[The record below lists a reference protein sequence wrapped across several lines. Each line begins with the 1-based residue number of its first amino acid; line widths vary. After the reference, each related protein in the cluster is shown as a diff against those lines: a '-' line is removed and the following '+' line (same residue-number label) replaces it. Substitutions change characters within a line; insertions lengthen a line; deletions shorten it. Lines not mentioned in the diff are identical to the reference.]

1 MEFVGTDL
9 KYVLRKLRRSPTFTA
24 ITLLTLAVGIGANA
38 AIFSVVNGVLLKP
51 LPYPD
56 PDSLV
61 GVWQTAPGL
70 GFEEVN
76 ASPATYFTYR
86 EEGRSFE
93 DIGLWQNWS
102 TTVTGL
108 GEPEQVETLGVT
120 EGTFPIL
127 GVQPLHGRWFV
138 REDDLPD
145 RPQTAVLT
153 YGYWQRRFGG
163 DPAAV
168 GRTILIDGRPREI
181 IGVMPQSFRFLD
193 RRPEVI
199 LPFQF
204 NRNDV
209 FVGNFSYQAIAR
221 LKPGVTIDQANA
233 DVARMLPMLAQKF
246 RLAPGIN
253 LQMLQEARLG
263 PDVRPLKQDVVGD
276 VGKVLWV
283 LMAAVGMVLFIAC
296 ANVANL
302 LLVKAEGRQQ
312 ELAVRAA
319 LGASWSAI
327 TRELLFETVTLGLI
341 GGALGVGLAYGGLR
355 LLVFLSPAN
364 LPRIEQISI
373 DLPVLLF
380 VVGISLFS
388 GLLFGLVPVLKYAR
402 PRLALALRAGSRT
415 FSEGRERHRTQNA
428 LVVGQVALALVLL
441 AGSGLMIRTF
451 QALRQVQPGFTH
463 PEQIL
468 SLRVSIPSAQVKE
481 PERVARMFND
491 ILDRISA
498 IPGVASAGLS
508 NSITM
513 DGGNNNDPV
522 WVEDKPDQQTQ
533 LPPMRRYKHISPRF
547 FETMGNPI
555 LAGRDLTW
563 TDVHELR
570 PVVLVS
576 ENFAREYWNDP
587 AAALGKRL
595 RETTTGTWR
604 EIVGVVGNDHDDGA
618 AQKPP
623 PTVYWP
629 LLKGNFWGDRVDVRR
644 SLAIAVRSHR
654 TGTESFLK
662 EIQQA
667 VWSVN
672 SNLPIANVRTVR
684 EIYDR
689 SMARTS
695 FTLVMLA
702 IAASMALLL
711 GVVGIYGVISYSIT
725 RRTREIGIRIALGA
739 SQQNVRG
746 MFVRQGLLL
755 AGVGV
760 ALGVIA
766 AVPLTRL
773 MAALLFQISPLDP
786 LTYGGVSIAIVLAC
800 LLATYLPARRA
811 TRVEPVEALRVE

>member
-1 MEFVGTDL
+1 MESFPTQL
-9 KYVLRKLRRSPTFTA
+9 KFVLRRLRRAPLFTA
-24 ITLLTLAVGIGANA
+24 ITLLTLAVGVGANT
-38 AIFSVVNGVLLKP
+38 AIFSVINGVLLKP
-51 LPYPD
+51 LPYAD
-56 PDSLV
+56 PGSLV

-70 GFEEVN
+70 GFDQIN

-86 EEGRSFE
+86 EEGQSFE
-93 DIGLWQNWS
+93 DIGLWQTFS
-102 TTVTGL
+102 TTITGL
-108 GEPEQVETLGVT
+108 AEPEQVSSLAVT
-120 EGTFPIL
+120 DGALPIL
-127 GVQPLHGRWFV
+127 AVKPLHGRWFV
-138 REDDLPD
+138 PDDDLPK
-145 RPQTAVLT
+145 RPETAILT
-153 YGYWQRRFGG
+153 HGYWQRRFGS

-168 GRTILIDGRPREI
+168 GRNILVNGRPREI

-193 RRPEVI
+193 RRIDVI
-199 LPFQF
+199 LPLQLD
-204 NRNDV
+204 RGEV
-209 FVGNFSYQAIAR
+209 FVGNFSYQAVAR

-233 DVARMLPMLAQKF
+233 DVARMLPMLPEKF
-246 RLAPGIN
+246 RLAPGIS

-263 PDVRPLKQDVVGD
+263 PSVRPLKQDVVGD

-283 LMAAVGMVLFIAC
+283 LMAAVGIVLFIAC

-312 ELAVRAA
+312 ELAIRAA
-319 LGASWSAI
+319 LGASWSTI

-355 LLVFLSPAN
+355 LLVFLAPAN
-364 LPRIEQISI
+364 LPRLDEIAI
-373 DLPVLLF
+373 DPPTLLF
-380 VVGISLFS
+380 ALGISLLS
-388 GLLFGLVPVLKYAR
+388 GLLFGLVPVFKYAR

-415 FSEGRERHRTQNA
+415 FSEGRERHRTQGT
-428 LVVGQVALALVLL
+428 LVVVQVALALVLL

-451 QALRQVQPGFTH
+451 QALRQVQPGFTN
-463 PEQIL
+463 PGEIL
-468 SLRVSIPSAQVKE
+468 SLRVSIPDAQAAE
-481 PERVARMFND
+481 PERVARMFHD
-491 ILDRISA
+491 IVDRIA
-498 IPGVASAGLS
+498 ATPGVAAVGLS

-522 WVEDKPDQQTQ
+522 WVEDRPGSENQ
-533 LPPMRRYKHISPRF
+533 LPPMRRYKHISPAF
-547 FETMGNPI
+547 FATMGNPV
-555 LAGRDLTW
+555 LLGRDLSW
-563 TDVHELR
+563 TDIHEMR

-587 AAALGKRL
+587 AAALGKRV

-604 EIVGVVGNDHDDGA
+604 EIVGVVGNDHDDGV
-618 AQKPP
+618 AQKAT

-629 LLKGNFWGDRVDVRR
+629 LLKSNFWTDRVSVQRN
-644 SLAIAVRSHR
+644 LAIAIRSPR

-672 SNLPIANVRTVR
+672 ANLPLANVRTVQ
-684 EIYDR
+684 EIYDQ

-695 FTLVMLA
+695 FTLLMLA

-739 SQQNVRG
+739 SQQKVRG

-755 AGVGV
+755 AGLGV
-760 ALGVIA
+760 ASGIAA

-773 MAALLFQISPLDP
+773 MSALLFDVSPLDP
-786 LTYGGVSIAIVLAC
+786 LTYGGVSAAIVLAC

-811 TRVEPVEALRVE
+811 TRIEPVEALRVE

>member
-1 MEFVGTDL
+1 MESFPTQLTFV
-9 KYVLRKLRRSPTFTA
+9 VRRLRRAPLFTA
-24 ITLLTLAVGIGANA
+24 ITLLTLATGVGANT
-38 AIFSVVNGVLLKP
+38 AIFSVIHGVLLKP
-51 LPYPD
+51 LPYPA

-70 GFEEVN
+70 GFDQIN

-93 DIGLWQNWS
+93 DIGLWQTFS
-102 TTVTGL
+102 TSITGL
-108 GEPEQVETLGVT
+108 AEPEQVPTLGVT
-120 EGTFPIL
+120 DGALPIL
-127 GVQPLHGRWFV
+127 GVKPLHGRWFV
-138 REDDLPD
+138 PDDDLPK
-145 RPQTAVLT
+145 RPETAILT
-153 YGYWQRRFGG
+153 HGYWQRRFGA

-168 GRTILIDGRPREI
+168 GRNILVNGRPREI
-181 IGVMPQSFRFLD
+181 IGVMPRSFRFLD
-193 RRPEVI
+193 RRTDLI
-199 LPFQF
+199 LPLQLD
-204 NRNDV
+204 RGEV
-209 FVGNFSYQAIAR
+209 FVGNFSYQAVAR
-221 LKPGVTIDQANA
+221 LKPGVTVEQANA
-233 DVARMLPMLAQKF
+233 DVARMLPMLPEKF
-246 RLAPGIN
+246 RLAPGIS

-263 PDVRPLKQDVVGD
+263 PSVRPLKQDVVGD

-283 LMAAVGMVLFIAC
+283 LMAAVGIVLFIAC

-341 GGALGVGLAYGGLR
+341 GGALGVGLAYAGLR
-355 LLVFLSPAN
+355 LLVFLAPAN
-364 LPRIEQISI
+364 LPRLDEISI
-373 DLPVLLF
+373 DPPTLLF
-380 VVGISLFS
+380 ALGISLLS
-388 GLLFGLVPVLKYAR
+388 GLLFGLVPVFKYAR

-415 FSEGRERHRTQNA
+415 FSEGRERHRTQGT
-428 LVVGQVALALVLL
+428 LVVVQVALALVLL

-451 QALRQVQPGFTH
+451 QALRRVHPGFTN

-468 SLRVSIPSAQVKE
+468 SLRVSIPDAQVSD

-491 ILDRISA
+491 IVDRIA
-498 IPGVASAGLS
+498 ATPGVVAAGLS

-522 WVEDKPDQQTQ
+522 WVEDRPGSENK
-533 LPPMRRYKHISPRF
+533 LPPMRRYKHISPGF
-547 FETMGNPI
+547 FATMGNPI
-555 LAGRDLTW
+555 LVGRDLSW
-563 TDVHELR
+563 TDIHEMR

-576 ENFAREYWNDP
+576 ENFAREYWSGP
-587 AAALGKRL
+587 AAALGKRV

-604 EIVGVVGNDHDDGA
+604 EIVGVVGNDHDDGV
-618 AQKPP
+618 AQKPT

-629 LLKGNFWGDRVDVRR
+629 LLKGNFWTDRVSVRR
-644 SLAIAVRSHR
+644 NLAIAIRSGR

-672 SNLPIANVRTVR
+672 ANLPIASVRTVQ
-684 EIYDR
+684 EIYDQ
-689 SMARTS
+689 SMARTA
-695 FTLVMLA
+695 FTLLMLA

-739 SQQNVRG
+739 SQQKVRG

-755 AGVGV
+755 AGLGV
-760 ALGVIA
+760 ASGIAA

-773 MAALLFQISPLDP
+773 MSALLFEISPLDP
-786 LTYGGVSIAIVLAC
+786 LTYAGVSIAIVLAC

-811 TRVEPVEALRVE
+811 TRIQPVEALRVE